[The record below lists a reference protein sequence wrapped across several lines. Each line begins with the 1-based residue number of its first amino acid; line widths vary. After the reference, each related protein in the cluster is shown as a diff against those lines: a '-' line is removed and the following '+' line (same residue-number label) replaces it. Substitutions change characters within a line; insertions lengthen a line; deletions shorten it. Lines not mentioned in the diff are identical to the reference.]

1 MAGWED
7 TNCTDFH
14 ERNGEL
20 RVVDFGFGISG
31 GPAGP
36 GGRST
41 TSRCGL
47 GCLRGELRHTWD
59 MPSSLVKRV
68 IVLGGGSAGFIAAVT
83 LTRRLPQLEMTVLR
97 SPDIGVIGVGLRTKV
112 EDRRGKMEDRDERRW
127 RMEEGRLKI
136 GAAVS

>member
-1 MAGWED
+1 M
-7 TNCTDFH
+7 
-14 ERNGEL
+14 
-20 RVVDFGFGISG
+20 
-31 GPAGP
+31 
-36 GGRST
+36 
-41 TSRCGL
+41 
-47 GCLRGELRHTWD
+47 RHTWD